1 MKKSTL
7 TQVTLNRRVTFDG
20 RIEFFS
26 FFLKK
31 KWRKNKKTVCKW
43 ANWVWKP
50 WFWLV
55 HRCFNFL
62 KSVKKFLPRTQSLTF
77 PIIQSFCP
85 GSQIDLYFWNRL
97 PDYFAN
103 AREPYNS
110 LACQNLCTVTLLL
123 FCQILRQLAG
133 YITGSR
139 GDVFVV
145 KTSKPV
151 ENLWKNGLFWSR
163 YSYVTHSI
171 DCKPRD

>member
-7 TQVTLNRRVTFDG
+7 TQVTLNRRVTFDR

-31 KWRKNKKTVCKW
+31 KNEEKTKKTVCKW

-77 PIIQSFCP
+77 PIIQSLCP

-97 PDYFAN
+97 PDYFAS
-103 AREPYNS
+103 AREAYISRLPVKIYVQLRCYCFVRYWDSWPDTSQGPEMCLS
-110 LACQNLCTVTLLL
+110 LKHQNL
-123 FCQILRQLAG
+123 
-133 YITGSR
+133 S
-139 GDVFVV
+139 
-145 KTSKPV
+145 KTSEKM
-151 ENLWKNGLFWSR
+151 GYFDR
-163 YSYVTHSI
+163 VTVSLHI
-171 DCKPRD
+171 L